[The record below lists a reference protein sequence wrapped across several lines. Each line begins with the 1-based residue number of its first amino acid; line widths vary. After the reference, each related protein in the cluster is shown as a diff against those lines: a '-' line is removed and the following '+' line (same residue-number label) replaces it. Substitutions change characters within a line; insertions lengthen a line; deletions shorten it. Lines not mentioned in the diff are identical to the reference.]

1 MTAVLV
7 LDANQRSALAAVR
20 SLGRAGLRVF
30 AADSSGATLAGA
42 SRYCHRRLS
51 YPSPYSEPQAFVDA
65 IAQAVRAHG
74 IDVVLPMTEVSLQ
87 LLLGARDRLGTAA
100 LPAPA
105 LAAFE
110 AMSDKYRLFKTAQAL
125 GVPMPRTVFI
135 DDAHSLVAQADA
147 WDYPVVVKPH
157 RSRIWHNGAWLSTSV
172 RYAHSRAELDAMVAN
187 DVALSAYPFLLQ
199 SFIDGHG
206 EGLFALFDRGRAVD
220 FFAHRRLRERPASG
234 GVSVLSESAPV
245 PVDLRDIAERLL
257 AAQGWHGVAMVEFK
271 RGRDGVPYLM
281 EVNARFWGS
290 LQLAVDAGV
299 DFPARLV
306 RLARG
311 ERLSAQPSYR
321 VGARLRWL
329 LGDLD
334 RLYLLMK
341 DRRVGVRKK
350 LAAAR
355 DFLLPSGARHEVN
368 RFGDL
373 RPAWFELKRYVKR
386 D

>member
-1 MTAVLV
+1 VTTVLV

-20 SLGRAGLRVF
+20 SLGRAGLKVF
-30 AADSSGATLAGA
+30 AADSTGATLAGA
-42 SRYCHRRLS
+42 SRHCQRRLS
-51 YPSPYSEPQAFVDA
+51 YPSPYNAPLAFVDA
-65 IAQAVRAHG
+65 VVDAVRAHG

-87 LLLGARDRLGTAA
+87 LLLEARERIVAT
-100 LPAPA
+100 LPAPS

-110 AMSDKYRLFKTAQAL
+110 ALSDKYRLFQSAQAL
-125 GVPMPRTVFI
+125 GIPMPRTVFI
-135 DDAHSLVAQADA
+135 DNARAFAAQPEA

-157 RSRIWHNGAWLSTSV
+157 RSRIWHRGAWLATSV
-172 RYAHSRAELDAMVAN
+172 RYAHSRAELDAMVAA
-187 DVALSAYPFLLQ
+187 DPALSGYPFLLQ
-199 SFIDGHG
+199 SFIDGRG

-245 PVDLRDIAERLL
+245 PADLRDIAERLL
-257 AAQGWHGVAMVEFK
+257 GAQAWHGVAMVEFK

-290 LQLAVDAGV
+290 LQLAIDAGV
-299 DFPARLV
+299 DFPLRLV

-311 ERLSAQPSYR
+311 ERLSAQAPYR
-321 VGARLRWL
+321 AGARLRWL

-334 RLYLLMK
+334 RLYLLLK
-341 DRRVGVRKK
+341 DRRLGTGAKF
-350 LAAAR
+350 AAVR
-355 DFLLPSGARHEVN
+355 DFAVPTGARHEVN

-373 RPAWFELKRYVKR
+373 RPAWFELRRYLKR